1 MLVTPTFGE
10 QYDGIDPP
18 TGSDK
23 ALGLVDVALHPHL
36 DAEYMPRASLAH
48 LEQWAA
54 RVDVPAYALD
64 DQTAIKVTGG
74 EVSVVSEGHW
84 KRLVP

>member
-1 MLVTPTFGE
+1 MASIRLRAAIRHWDSSMLRCIRTW
-10 QYDGIDPP
+10 
-18 TGSDK
+18 
-23 ALGLVDVALHPHL
+23 
-36 DAEYMPRASLAH
+36 MPRASLAH

-54 RVDVPAYALD
+54 RVDVLAYALD

-84 KRLVP
+84 KRFVL